1 LEPKSKVSQATVISH
16 IEPYEKECIAVEVDT
31 MDPDLFAQMHQWD
44 KEHYVFIVSKSTTST
59 ELAARTTLR
68 PSMSLVPEKYR
79 SHNKVFSK
87 EASHRLSPH
96 HPWDHAIDLIPGLTM
111 KKTGIYRLMP
121 KEAVVLKDYI
131 MEHLQKGYICPL
143 KSSMASP
150 FFFIDKKDGK
160 LQLVQDYQKLNE
172 IMVCCTLASNSR
184 PHRQTLWCTVFHEVR
199 HTMGIQ

>member
-1 LEPKSKVSQATVISH
+1 
-16 IEPYEKECIAVEVDT
+16 
-31 MDPDLFAQMHQWD
+31 
-44 KEHYVFIVSKSTTST
+44 
-59 ELAARTTLR
+59 
-68 PSMSLVPEKYR
+68 
-79 SHNKVFSK
+79 
-87 EASHRLSPH
+87 
-96 HPWDHAIDLIPGLTM
+96 
-111 KKTGIYRLMP
+111 MP

-131 MEHLQKGYICPL
+131 TEHLQKGYIRPL

-199 HTMGIQ
+199 RTMGIQ